1 MAHEE
6 HKKKVSEMR
15 GQYGYD
21 ATFLRQLP
29 EKAKHITPSVK
40 SGTEVLAYVQK
51 MWRRAIIHVPK
62 SDKGEEFRDFYTII
76 YSQRSGNVSTSR
88 ATPKKGKTVLTVSF
102 DPTHTRFDPH
112 NHTKWSRKGLVR
124 AETYEDGTKVW
135 ADSGIYVLPKKGP
148 TWYRLMV

>member
-6 HKKKVSEMR
+6 HKEKVSTMR
-15 GQYGYD
+15 AETGYN
-21 ATFLRQLP
+21 ATYLRHLP
-29 EKAKHITPSVK
+29 ENAKHITPSVK

-102 DPTHTRFDPH
+102 DPTYTRYDPH
-112 NHTKWSRKGLVR
+112 AHTKWSRKGLVKE
-124 AETYEDGTKVW
+124 ETYEDGAKVW
-135 ADSGIYVLPKKGP
+135 VDSGIFTLPKKE
-148 TWYRLMV
+148 RLMV

>member
-62 SDKGEEFRDFYTII
+62 NDKGEEFRDKYRVY
-76 YSQRSGNVSTSR
+76 YSQRSGNIS
-88 ATPKKGKTVLTVSF
+88 ATYGWPKKSETVTTISMDTDVKYYPNLGGKKCRNGDRKLIRTVT
-102 DPTHTRFDPH
+102 DT
-112 NHTKWSRKGLVR
+112 
-124 AETYEDGTKVW
+124 DGNREW
-135 ADSGIYVLPKKGP
+135 RDHGIYVVPKKD
-148 TWYRLMV
+148 RVMV